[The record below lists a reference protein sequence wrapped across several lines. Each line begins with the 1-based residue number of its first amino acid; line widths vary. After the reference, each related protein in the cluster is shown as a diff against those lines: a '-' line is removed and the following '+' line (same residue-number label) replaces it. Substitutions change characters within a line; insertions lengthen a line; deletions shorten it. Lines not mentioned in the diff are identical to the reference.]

1 MHCQLERPLRIISHH
16 IFIAE
21 FEAISEDINQK
32 FGSDAQD
39 SPKKAHRLAKA
50 TRKLQICGL
59 FTLEQPSAVK
69 TESPSELARFFT
81 EKSAD
86 SSKAEA
92 FLIL

>member
-59 FTLEQPSAVK
+59 FCIRATK
-69 TESPSELARFFT
+69 CSERPKAHPNWR
-81 EKSAD
+81 D
-86 SSKAEA
+86 SSQKNLQIQAKQKP
-92 FLIL
+92 F